1 MPNTDA
7 IELSATMIVIVKN
20 LNVNTKTQIV
30 NYMYYM
36 HFSAIITNI
45 NNTFR

>member
-7 IELSATMIVIVKN
+7 IELSATMIVVVKN
-20 LNVNTKTQIV
+20 LNVNTRNQIV
-30 NYMYYM
+30 NYMD
-36 HFSAIITNI
+36 FSAIITNI